1 MKYLIIHV
9 YPNVFLLLQFG
20 LSGGMDGES
29 SRNEMKQKRSKR
41 KPSKQRHWESESSDS
56 DSSFS
61 SRDLSDGEPEADYPM
76 TPRVSQQQF
85 GFVNLS
91 DETVSDEVKDQASQ
105 HETNSNGQNSI
116 NSLTA
121 VADDKSLDL
130 NL

>member
-9 YPNVFLLLQFG
+9 HPNVFLLLQFG

-29 SRNEMKQKRSKR
+29 SRNEMKQKWSKR

-61 SRDLSDGEPEADYPM
+61 SRDLSDREPEADYQM

-85 GFVNLS
+85 SFVNLS
-91 DETVSDEVKDQASQ
+91 DETASDEAKDQAAQ
-105 HETNSNGQNSI
+105 HGTNSNGQNSI